1 MKENEIISKLR
12 EIVAPYVEDKS
23 LLEGVTP
30 ETNLLSDLQINS
42 ADLVDIVLD
51 TEEAFDIEIED
62 EAVEQMLTVKDAVQI
77 VAERI
82 SQ

>member
-12 EIVAPYVEDKS
+12 EIVSPYVEDKS
-23 LLEGVTP
+23 LLEGVKP

-62 EAVEQMLTVKDAVQI
+62 EAADQMLTVEDVVRI
-77 VAERI
+77 IAERVK
-82 SQ
+82 Q